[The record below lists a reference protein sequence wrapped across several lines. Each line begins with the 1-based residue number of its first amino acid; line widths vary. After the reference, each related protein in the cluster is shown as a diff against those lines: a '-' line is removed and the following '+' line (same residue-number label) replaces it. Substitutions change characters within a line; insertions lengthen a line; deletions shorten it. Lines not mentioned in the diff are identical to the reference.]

1 MALVIKKTAKAV
13 TTQMLV
19 DIKSGNVIESDFKQ
33 ENVPLP
39 AALQGKNSLMTM
51 PDPDSQNP
59 NCEVGFDAGYTHN
72 LGNYQ
77 SAKVGVSLK
86 IDCAHNEIDEVY
98 DYAMEW
104 VNDKMAKLREEL
116 EGSGS

>member
-1 MALVIKKTAKAV
+1 MALVIKKKAQATV
-13 TTQMLV
+13 STSMK
-19 DIKSGNVIESDFKQ
+19 DAKSGNVVESMVA
-33 ENVPLP
+33 ETVALP
-39 AALQGKNSLMTM
+39 PAMQGEKSLMTM
-51 PDPDSQNP
+51 PAPDVQNP

-77 SAKVGVSLK
+77 SARVGVSLK
-86 IDCAHNEIDEVY
+86 IDCAHSEIDEVY

>member
-19 DIKSGNVIESDFKQ
+19 DTKSGNVIESDFKQ

-51 PDPDSQNP
+51 PAPDSQNP

-72 LGNYQ
+72 LGNY
-77 SAKVGVSLK
+77 SSCRFGVSLK
-86 IDCAHNEIDEVY
+86 IDCEHSEIDEVFE
-98 DYAMEW
+98 YATEW
-104 VNDKMAKLREEL
+104 VNGKMSKLREEL
-116 EGSGS
+116 ES